1 MLKRRLLPGLFGLL
15 IVLALMGLRTADPY
29 PVSVV
34 REIAFD
40 LYQRL
45 KPREI
50 PNDPPVRVIDV
61 DEASL
66 ASLGQWPWSRDHL
79 ATLVDRLTELGA
91 AAVVFDML
99 FPEADRM
106 SPQRLA
112 AQLPEVNASALP
124 DYDSLFAA
132 SLAAAPSVLGF
143 SRIPQGPALREL
155 PKSGFAVS
163 GSDPRP
169 ALPVIAAAAVP
180 LKQLYDAAHGFGA
193 VSLNTGLSVSAVRRV
208 PLIWT
213 NEKDFYPTLSI
224 EALRVAQGAE
234 TVVVLG
240 ETSGG
245 GNYPVGVRVG
255 QFDVPTTSEGDLWL
269 YYHRAYPELYIS
281 ARDVLGF
288 GYQRYTDRI
297 AGHIVLIGTSAS
309 GLGDLHTTTLGEIVP
324 GVSVHA
330 QAIDQIFSGQFLTR
344 ADWVEG
350 LEILGFGGLGILT
363 VLVTLSLGP
372 LAGLLAGAAVMI
384 GTGWFSWHMFATQ
397 GLMIDPSF
405 PLIGI
410 ALVYGAMVF
419 FQFAITDADKRQI
432 RRAFGYYV
440 TPALLN
446 EIERNGDRL
455 KLGGETRDLT
465 VLFTDVR
472 GFTPLSEKI
481 EPQRMLGMLNT
492 LFGALGKRILD
503 QYGTIDK
510 FVGDA
515 IMAFWN
521 APVDI
526 EDHARRACV
535 ATLGMRQTLAE
546 LNANNAFGLKGSEA
560 GIDELVVGMGIA
572 TGEALVGNM
581 GLETRFDYSAVGNTV
596 NVASRVEGAS
606 KEVGYDIVVVN
617 ATRDAVPDFAFL
629 EAGSL
634 VLKGKSQR
642 EPIHLLV
649 GDAELEQSGSF
660 RLLRVSHRE
669 TLKLLREGHD
679 ATGGIAECK
688 ALAIKVEPGLI
699 RFYDRLAGRRAD
711 FVTS

>member
-15 IVLALMGLRTADPY
+15 IVLALVGLRAADPY
-29 PVSVV
+29 PVQVV

-50 PNDPPVRVIDV
+50 PVDPPVRVIDV

-66 ASLGQWPWSRDHL
+66 TSIGQWPWSRDQL
-79 ATLVDRLTELGA
+79 ATLVDRLTEMGA
-91 AAVVFDML
+91 AAIVFDML
-99 FPEADRM
+99 FPEPDRM

-112 AQLPEVNASALP
+112 AQLPGVDAATLP
-124 DYDSLFAA
+124 DYDALFAA
-132 SLAAAPSVLGF
+132 ALAGGPSILGF
-143 SRIPQGPALREL
+143 SRIPDGPALRNL

-169 ALPVIAAAAVP
+169 ALPEIEAATTP
-180 LKQLYDAAHGFGA
+180 LRALYDGARGFGV
-193 VSLNTGLSVSAVRRV
+193 VSLNTTDAVSAVRRL
-208 PLIWT
+208 PLVWT
-213 NEKDFYPTLSI
+213 TQNEFYPTLSI
-224 EALRVAQGAE
+224 EALRVAQSAE
-234 TVVVLG
+234 TIVLLG

-245 GNYPVGVRVG
+245 GDYPVGVRVG
-255 QFDVPTTSEGDLWL
+255 QFDVPTTSEGNLWL
-269 YYHRAYPELYIS
+269 YYHRPYPELYVS

-288 GYQRYTDRI
+288 AYQRHADKI

-309 GLGDLHTTTLGEIVP
+309 GLLDLHTTTLGDNVP
-324 GVSVHA
+324 GVSIHA

-344 ADWVEG
+344 AHWVEG
-350 LEILGFGGLGILT
+350 LELLGFAALGILT
-363 VLVTLSLGP
+363 VLVTLNLGP
-372 LAGLLAGAAVMI
+372 LAGLLAGAAVMV

-405 PLIGI
+405 PLFGI
-410 ALVYGAMVF
+410 ALVYAAMVF
-419 FQFAITDADKRQI
+419 FQFSITDADKRQI

-440 TPALLN
+440 APALLT

-455 KLGGETRDLT
+455 KLGGEMRPIT

-472 GFTPLSEKI
+472 GFTPLSERV
-481 EPQRMLGMLNT
+481 EPQRMLTILNT
-492 LFGALGKRILD
+492 MFGALGKQIVEQL
-503 QYGTIDK
+503 GTIDK

-526 EDHARRACV
+526 DDHARRACI
-535 ATLGMRQTLAE
+535 ATLGMRRTLAE
-546 LNANNAFGLKGSEA
+546 LNAANAFGLKGSEA
-560 GIDELVVGMGIA
+560 GIDELVIGMGIA

-596 NVASRVEGAS
+596 NVASRVETAS

-649 GDAELEQSGSF
+649 GDATLAESGGF
-660 RLLRVSHRE
+660 KLLRMSHIE
-669 TLKLLREGHD
+669 TLKLLRDGQD

-688 ALAIKVEPGLI
+688 VLAAKVEPGLVC
-699 RFYDRLAGRRAD
+699 FYERLASRRAD
-711 FVTS
+711 FAQA

>member
-1 MLKRRLLPGLFGLL
+1 MFRRRLLPGLFGLL
-15 IVLALMGLRTADPY
+15 IVLALMGLRAADPY
-29 PVSVV
+29 PVEVV

-40 LYQRL
+40 LYQRI

-50 PNDPPVRVIDV
+50 PTDPPVRVIDV

-66 ASLGQWPWSRDHL
+66 ASLGQWPWSRDQL

-91 AAVVFDML
+91 SAIVFDML
-99 FPEADRM
+99 FPEPDRM

-112 AQLPEVNASALP
+112 AELPNVDATKLP
-124 DYDSLFAA
+124 DFDALFATA
-132 SLAAAPSVLGF
+132 LAGGPTVLGA
-143 SRIPQGPALREL
+143 SRIPDGPPLHAL

-169 ALPVIAAAAVP
+169 AIPTIEAAATP
-180 LKQLYDAAHGFGA
+180 LKQLYDAAEGFGI
-193 VSLNTGLSVSAVRRV
+193 VSLSTHEAASAIRRLPMV
-208 PLIWT
+208 WS
-213 NEKDFYPTLSI
+213 NGKDFYPTLAV

-255 QFDVPTTSEGDLWL
+255 QFEIPTTSQGDLWL
-269 YYHRAYPELYIS
+269 YFHRPYPELYIS
-281 ARDVLGF
+281 AKDMLGF
-288 GYQRYTDRI
+288 AYHRYADRI

-309 GLGDLHTTTLGEIVP
+309 GLLDLHTTTLGDNVA
-324 GVSVHA
+324 GVSIHA
-330 QAIDQIFSGQFLTR
+330 QAIDQIVAGQFLTR

-350 LEILGFGGLGILT
+350 LEILGFGLLGIIT

-372 LAGLLAGAAVMI
+372 IAGLVAGAAVMV
-384 GTGWFSWHMFATQ
+384 GTGWFSWHMFASQ
-397 GLMIDPSF
+397 GLMLDPSF

-410 ALVYGAMVF
+410 ALCYGAMVF

-440 TPALLN
+440 TPALLA

-455 KLGGETRDLT
+455 KLGGEMRDLT

-472 GFTPLSEKI
+472 GFTPLSEKV
-481 EPQRMLGMLNT
+481 EPQRLLGMLNT
-492 LFGALGKRILD
+492 MFGALGKQVLD
-503 QYGTIDK
+503 QFGTIDK

-526 EDHARRACV
+526 KDHARRACV
-535 ATLGMRQTLAE
+535 ATLGMRKTLAE
-546 LNANNAFGLKGSEA
+546 LNARDAFGLKGSDA
-560 GIDELVVGMGIA
+560 GIDELLIGMGIA

-596 NVASRVEGAS
+596 NIASRVEGAT
-606 KEVGYDIVVVN
+606 KDVGYDIVVVN

-634 VLKGKSQR
+634 ALKGKSQR

-649 GDAELEQSGSF
+649 GDAELAQSGSF
-660 RLLRVSHRE
+660 RLLQMSHQD
-669 TLKLLREGHD
+669 TLRLLRQGLD

-688 ALAIKVEPGLI
+688 ALAAKVEPGLL
-699 RFYDRLAGRRAD
+699 RFYDHLPSRRGD
-711 FVTS
+711 FLS

>member
-1 MLKRRLLPGLFGLL
+1 
-15 IVLALMGLRTADPY
+15 
-29 PVSVV
+29 
-34 REIAFD
+34 
-40 LYQRL
+40 
-45 KPREI
+45 
-50 PNDPPVRVIDV
+50 
-61 DEASL
+61 
-66 ASLGQWPWSRDHL
+66 
-79 ATLVDRLTELGA
+79 DRLTELGA
-91 AAVVFDML
+91 SAIIFDML
-99 FPEADRM
+99 FPEPDRM

-112 AQLPEVNASALP
+112 AQLPDIDAATLP
-124 DYDSLFAA
+124 DYDTIFATA
-132 SLAAAPSVLGF
+132 LADGPTILGV
-143 SRIPQGPALREL
+143 SRIPDGPPLREL

-169 ALPVIAAAAVP
+169 AIPVIAAAASP
-180 LKQLYDAAHGFGA
+180 LKQLYDAARGLGI
-193 VSLNTGLSVSAVRRV
+193 VSLSTAEAASAVRRLPMV
-208 PLIWT
+208 WT
-213 NEKDFYPTLSI
+213 NEKDYYPTLAI

-234 TVVVLG
+234 TVVLLG

-255 QFDVPTTSEGDLWL
+255 QFEIPTTSEGDLWL
-269 YYHRAYPELYIS
+269 YYHRPYPELFIS
-281 ARDVLGF
+281 AKDMLGF
-288 GYQRYTDRI
+288 GYQRYGSKV

-309 GLGDLHTTTLGEIVP
+309 GLLDLHTTTLGDNVP
-324 GVSVHA
+324 GVSIHA
-330 QAIDQIFSGQFLTR
+330 QAIDQIIAGQYLTR

-350 LEILGFGGLGILT
+350 LEILGFGLLGVLT
-363 VLVTLSLGP
+363 ILVTLSLGP
-372 LAGLLAGAAVMI
+372 IAGLAAGATVMV
-384 GTGWFSWHMFATQ
+384 GTGWFSWHMFSTQ
-397 GLMIDPSF
+397 GLMLDPSF

-410 ALVYGAMVF
+410 ALCYGAMVF

-440 TPALLN
+440 TPALLS

-455 KLGGETRDLT
+455 KLGGEMRDLT

-472 GFTPLSEKI
+472 GFTPLSEKV
-481 EPQRMLGMLNT
+481 EPQRLLGMLNT
-492 LFGALGKRILD
+492 MFGALGKRVIE

-546 LNANNAFGLKGSEA
+546 LNARDAFGLKGTDA

-596 NVASRVEGAS
+596 NIASRVEGAS
-606 KEVGYDIVVVN
+606 KDVGYDIVVVN

-634 VLKGKSQR
+634 SLKGKSQR

-649 GDAELEQSGSF
+649 GDAELAQSGSF
-660 RLLRVSHRE
+660 RLLLVSHRD
-669 TLKLLREGHD
+669 TLKLLRDGQD
-679 ATGGIAECK
+679 PTGGIAECK
-688 ALAIKVEPGLI
+688 ALAAKVEPGLI
-699 RFYDRLAGRRAD
+699 RFYDRLASRRAD
-711 FVTS
+711 FAS

>member
-1 MLKRRLLPGLFGLL
+1 
-15 IVLALMGLRTADPY
+15 
-29 PVSVV
+29 
-34 REIAFD
+34 
-40 LYQRL
+40 
-45 KPREI
+45 
-50 PNDPPVRVIDV
+50 VIDV

-66 ASLGQWPWSRDHL
+66 ASLGQWPWSRDQL
-79 ATLVDRLTELGA
+79 ALLVDRLAELGA
-91 AAVVFDML
+91 GAIVFDML
-99 FPEADRM
+99 FPEPDRM

-112 AQLPEVNASALP
+112 TQLPEIDAATLP
-124 DYDSLFAA
+124 DYDALFAA
-132 SLAAAPSVLGF
+132 ALARGPSVLGF
-143 SRIPQGPALREL
+143 SRIPEGPPLRAL

-169 ALPVIAAAAVP
+169 ALPVVAAATAP
-180 LKQLYDAAHGFGA
+180 LQRLYEAARGFGA
-193 VSLNTGLSVSAVRRV
+193 VSLNTIDSVSAVHRV

-213 NEKDFYPTLSI
+213 TETDFYPTLSV

-234 TVVVLG
+234 TIVLLG

-245 GNYPVGVRVG
+245 GDYPVGVRVG
-255 QFDVPTTSEGDLWL
+255 QFDVPTTSDGDLWL
-269 YYHRAYPELYIS
+269 YYHRGYPELYIS
-281 ARDVLGF
+281 AKDVLGF
-288 GYQRYTDRI
+288 GYQRHADRI

-309 GLGDLHTTTLGEIVP
+309 GLVDLHTTTLGENVP
-324 GVSVHA
+324 GVSIHA
-330 QAIDQIFSGQFLTR
+330 QVIDQIVSGQFLTR
-344 ADWVEG
+344 AHWVEG
-350 LEILGFGGLGILT
+350 LEIVGFGGLGVLT

-372 LAGLLAGAAVMI
+372 LAGLLAGAAVMV
-384 GTGWFSWHMFATQ
+384 GTGWFSWHMFSTQ

-419 FQFAITDADKRQI
+419 FQFSITDADKRQI

-440 TPALLN
+440 TPALLS

-455 KLGGETRDLT
+455 KLGGEMRDLT
-465 VLFTDVR
+465 VLFTDMR
-472 GFTPLSEKI
+472 GFTPLSERI

-492 LFGALGKRILD
+492 MFGALGERIVE

-526 EDHARRACV
+526 EDHARRACI
-535 ATLGMRQTLAE
+535 ATLGMRRTLAE
-546 LNANNAFGLKGSEA
+546 LNARNAFGLKGSDA
-560 GIDELVVGMGIA
+560 GLDELVIGMGIA

-596 NVASRVEGAS
+596 NVASRVESAS
-606 KEVGYDIVVVN
+606 KEIGYDIVVVD

-634 VLKGKSQR
+634 ALKGKSQR

-649 GDAELEQSGSF
+649 GDAELATSGSF
-660 RLLRVSHRE
+660 RLLRVSHTE
-669 TLKLLREGHD
+669 TLKLLREGQD
-679 ATGGIAECK
+679 PTGGIAECK
-688 ALAIKVEPGLI
+688 ALAGKVEPGLL

-711 FVTS
+711 FVEA

>member
-1 MLKRRLLPGLFGLL
+1 MFRRRLLPGLFGLL

-29 PVSVV
+29 PVQVV

-40 LYQRL
+40 LYQRI

-50 PNDPPVRVIDV
+50 PADTPVRVIDV

-66 ASLGQWPWSRDHL
+66 ARLGQWPWSRDQL

-91 AAVVFDML
+91 SAIVFDML
-99 FPEADRM
+99 FPEPDRM

-112 AQLPEVNASALP
+112 AQLPNVDATTLP
-124 DYDSLFAA
+124 DNDAIFATA
-132 SLAAAPSVLGF
+132 LAGGPTILGA
-143 SRIPQGPALREL
+143 SRIPDGPPLREL

-169 ALPVIAAAAVP
+169 AIPVIEAAASP
-180 LKQLYDAAHGFGA
+180 LKQLYDATRGFGI
-193 VSLNTGLSVSAVRRV
+193 VSLSTTEAASAVRRLPMV
-208 PLIWT
+208 WS
-213 NEKDFYPTLSI
+213 NDKDFYPTLAI

-234 TVVVLG
+234 TVVLLG

-255 QFDVPTTSEGDLWL
+255 QFEIPTTSQGDLWL
-269 YYHRAYPELYIS
+269 YFHRPYPELFIS
-281 ARDVLGF
+281 ARDMLGF
-288 GYQRYTDRI
+288 GYQRYADRI

-309 GLGDLHTTTLGEIVP
+309 GLLDLHTTTLGHNVP
-324 GVSVHA
+324 GVSIHA
-330 QAIDQIFSGQFLTR
+330 QAIDQILAGQFLTR

-350 LEILGFGGLGILT
+350 LEILGFGLLGILT
-363 VLVTLSLGP
+363 ILVTLSLGP
-372 LAGLLAGAAVMI
+372 IAGLAAGAAVMI

-397 GLMIDPSF
+397 GLMLDPSF

-410 ALVYGAMVF
+410 ALCYGAMVF

-440 TPALLN
+440 TPALLA

-455 KLGGETRDLT
+455 KLGGEMRDLT

-472 GFTPLSEKI
+472 GFTPLSERV
-481 EPQRMLGMLNT
+481 EPKRLLGMLNT
-492 LFGALGKRILD
+492 MFGALGKQVIE

-526 EDHARRACV
+526 DDHARRACV
-535 ATLGMRQTLAE
+535 ATLGMRKTLAE
-546 LNANNAFGLKGSEA
+546 LNARDAFGLKGGDA
-560 GIDELVVGMGIA
+560 GIDEMIVGMGIA

-596 NVASRVEGAS
+596 NIASRVEGAS
-606 KEVGYDIVVVN
+606 KDVGYDIVVVN

-634 VLKGKSQR
+634 SLKGKSHR

-649 GDAELEQSGSF
+649 GDAEVAQSGSF
-660 RLLRVSHRE
+660 RLLQMSHQE
-669 TLKLLREGHD
+669 TLKLLRDGHD
-679 ATGGIAECK
+679 PTGGIAECK
-688 ALAIKVEPGLI
+688 ALAAKVEPGLL
-699 RFYDRLAGRRAD
+699 RFYDRLASRRAD
-711 FVTS
+711 FAAS

>member
-1 MLKRRLLPGLFGLL
+1 MFRRRLLPGLFGLL

-29 PVSVV
+29 PVQVV
-34 REIAFD
+34 REITFD

-50 PNDPPVRVIDV
+50 PTDAPVRVIDV

-66 ASLGQWPWSRDHL
+66 ASLGQWPWSRDRL

-91 AAVVFDML
+91 SAIVFDML
-99 FPEADRM
+99 FPEPDRM

-112 AQLPEVNASALP
+112 AQLPDIDPGTLP
-124 DYDSLFAA
+124 DYDTMFATA
-132 SLAAAPSVLGF
+132 LAGGPTILGA
-143 SRIPQGPALREL
+143 SRIEDGPPLREL

-169 ALPVIAAAAVP
+169 ALPPIGAAAQP
-180 LKQLYDAAHGFGA
+180 LRQLYEAAQGFGVVSLSSVDAA
-193 VSLNTGLSVSAVRRV
+193 SAVRRLPMV
-208 PLIWT
+208 WT
-213 NEKDFYPTLSI
+213 SEKDFYPSLAV
-224 EALRVAQGAE
+224 EALRLAQGAE
-234 TVVVLG
+234 TVVLLG

-245 GNYPVGVRVG
+245 GNYPVGLRVG
-255 QFDVPTTSEGDLWL
+255 QFDIPTTSEGDLWL
-269 YYHRAYPELYIS
+269 YFHRPYPELYIS
-281 ARDVLGF
+281 AKDMLGF
-288 GYQRYTDRI
+288 GYQRYADRI
-297 AGHIVLIGTSAS
+297 AGNIVLIGTSAS
-309 GLGDLHTTTLGEIVP
+309 GLLDLHTTTLGDNVP
-324 GVSVHA
+324 GVSIHA
-330 QAIDQIFSGQFLTR
+330 QAIDQIIAGRFLTR

-350 LEILGFGGLGILT
+350 LEILGFGLLGVLT
-363 VLVTLSLGP
+363 ILVTLSLGP
-372 LAGLLAGAAVMI
+372 IAGLVAGATVMV
-384 GTGWFSWHMFATQ
+384 GTGGFSWYMFANQ
-397 GLMIDPSF
+397 GLMLDPSF

-410 ALVYGAMVF
+410 TLCYGAMVF

-440 TPALLN
+440 TPALLTQ
-446 EIERNGDRL
+446 IERNGDRL
-455 KLGGETRDLT
+455 KLGGEMRDLT

-472 GFTPLSEKI
+472 GFTPLSEKV
-481 EPQRMLGMLNT
+481 EPRRLLGMLNT
-492 LFGALGKRILD
+492 MFGALGKRVIE

-546 LNANNAFGLKGSEA
+546 LNARDAFGLKGA
-560 GIDELVVGMGIA
+560 DTGIDELVIGMGIA

-606 KEVGYDIVVVN
+606 KDVGYDIVVVN
-617 ATRDAVPDFAFL
+617 ATRDAVADFAFL

-634 VLKGKSQR
+634 ELKGKSRR

-649 GDAELEQSGSF
+649 GDADLAQSGSF
-660 RLLRVSHRE
+660 RLLQMSHGE
-669 TLKLLREGHD
+669 TLKLLREGRD

-688 ALAIKVEPGLI
+688 ALAAKVEPGLL

-711 FVTS
+711 FAT

>member
-1 MLKRRLLPGLFGLL
+1 MFRRRLLPGLFGLL
-15 IVLALMGLRTADPY
+15 IVLALMGLRAADPY
-29 PVSVV
+29 PVQVV

-50 PNDPPVRVIDV
+50 PADPPVRVIDV

-66 ASLGQWPWSRDHL
+66 ASLGQWPWSRDQL

-91 AAVVFDML
+91 SAIVFDML
-99 FPEADRM
+99 FPEPDRM

-112 AQLPEVNASALP
+112 AQLPDVDAATLP
-124 DYDSLFAA
+124 DYDAMFATA
-132 SLAAAPSVLGF
+132 LAGGPTILGA
-143 SRIPQGPALREL
+143 SRIPQGPPLRQL
-155 PKSGFAVS
+155 PKTGFAVS

-169 ALPVIAAAAVP
+169 ALPVISAAASP
-180 LKQLYDAAHGFGA
+180 LPQLYEAARGFGV
-193 VSLNTGLSVSAVRRV
+193 VSLNTADSVSAVRRLPMV
-208 PLIWT
+208 WT
-213 NEKDFYPTLSI
+213 SEKDFYPTLAI
-224 EALRVAQGAE
+224 EALRLAQGVD
-234 TVVVLG
+234 TVVLLG

-255 QFDVPTTSEGDLWL
+255 QFEIPTTSEGDLWL
-269 YYHRAYPELYIS
+269 YFHRPYPELYIS
-281 ARDVLGF
+281 AKDMLGF
-288 GYQRYTDRI
+288 GYQRYTNQI

-309 GLGDLHTTTLGEIVP
+309 GLLDLHTTTLGDNVP

-330 QAIDQIFSGQFLTR
+330 QAIDQIIAGRYLTR

-350 LEILGFGGLGILT
+350 LEILGFGLIGILT
-363 VLVTLSLGP
+363 ILVTLSLGP
-372 LAGLLAGAAVMI
+372 IAGLVAGAVVMV

-397 GLMIDPSF
+397 GLMLDPSF

-410 ALVYGAMVF
+410 ALCYAAMVF

-440 TPALLN
+440 TPALLT

-455 KLGGETRDLT
+455 KLGGEMRDLT

-472 GFTPLSEKI
+472 GFTPLSEKV
-481 EPQRMLGMLNT
+481 EPKRLLGMLNT
-492 LFGALGKRILD
+492 MFGALGKRVIE

-526 EDHARRACV
+526 KDHARRACV
-535 ATLGMRQTLAE
+535 ATLGMRETLAE
-546 LNANNAFGLKGSEA
+546 LNARDAFGLKGTDA
-560 GIDELVVGMGIA
+560 GIDEVVIGMGIA

-606 KEVGYDIVVVN
+606 KDVGYDIVVVD

-634 VLKGKSQR
+634 ELRGKSRR

-649 GDAELEQSGSF
+649 GDAELAQSGSF
-660 RLLRVSHRE
+660 RLLQMSHGE
-669 TLKLLREGHD
+669 TLKLLRDGQD

-688 ALAIKVEPGLI
+688 ALAAKVEPGLI
-699 RFYDRLAGRRAD
+699 RFYDRLQGRRAD
-711 FVTS
+711 FTQA